1 MGGKNV
7 KAIKTCLWFDH
18 QASEAAECY
27 SSIFQDGKINNI
39 ARNKSSNLSES
50 SVLTVDF
57 EIAGSKFIG
66 LNGGPIFTLTP
77 AISFYVDCESI
88 EELDQLWN
96 ELSKDGTILMELG
109 QYPFSEKFGW
119 LNDRFGVSWQINLSK
134 RKQQITPFLL
144 FVQNQHGNA
153 KAAIDFYCKSFN
165 NSNIGDIQY
174 YGKDHGEPEG
184 TVMHALFY
192 LNGQPFMAMDSVEP
206 HEFTFSEAT
215 SFCVFCKTQDEID
228 FFWETLSEG
237 GSKSQ
242 CGWLKDQFGVSWQI
256 IPESLAQLM
265 TNKDPEKTKSVMEAL
280 LKMQKLDI
288 EKLKQA
294 SEM

>member
-1 MGGKNV
+1 MNL

-18 QASEAAECY
+18 QAPEAAECY
-27 SSIFQDGKINNI
+27 SSIFQNGKINNI
-39 ARNKSSNLSES
+39 VRNKSGNQLADDSI
-50 SVLTVDF
+50 LTVDF

-66 LNGGPIFTLTP
+66 LNGGPYFSLSP

-96 ELSKDGTILMELG
+96 ELSKDGTVLMELG

-134 RKQQITPFLL
+134 SKQQITPFLL

-153 KAAIDFYCKSFN
+153 KAAIDFYCKTFN
-165 NSNIGDIQY
+165 NSNIDSIQY
-174 YGKDHGEPEG
+174 YGKDQGEPEG
-184 TVMHALFY
+184 TVRHALFH
-192 LNGQPFMAMDSVEP
+192 LNRQPFMAIDSAEP
-206 HEFTFSEAT
+206 HAFTFSEAI
-215 SFCVFCKTQDEID
+215 SFCVYCKTQEEID
-228 FFWETLSEG
+228 FFWDTLSQG
-237 GSKSQ
+237 GSESQ

-256 IPESLAQLM
+256 IPECLGQLM
-265 TNKDPEKTKSVMEAL
+265 TDPEKAKSVMEAL